1 MVHVLFSGQCSK
13 DMAQEVSVSDAK
25 SDENYGG
32 VDALAKAIQH
42 SKGLCMSGGNP
53 ECINVY
59 VEVNPECINV
69 Y

>member
-1 MVHVLFSGQCSK
+1 MGVAHVLFSCPCSK

-42 SKGLCMSGGNP
+42 SKG
-53 ECINVY
+53 Y
-59 VEVNPECINV
+59 A
-69 Y
+69 